1 MRARQIAIL
10 AFLSICGLAFG
21 EPETS
26 STLALVDL
34 DGNKTEYSFE
44 DLRAMPQMLEEECIS
59 IGRSA
64 GFIGV
69 FEFTGVRLTDFLEKA
84 KAAQEASEYRKEN
97 MYVVFKGTDGYQVIA
112 SWTELMDLSEGRRAM
127 LALDKGDKP
136 LPPEEGKFRIV
147 FPGDKFV
154 GRSVKCLASIEIRCA
169 EGVVDKKR
177 DGEKKEAPSDVKQP
191 Q

>member
-1 MRARQIAIL
+1 MMVLGSLLICAL
-10 AFLSICGLAFG
+10 AVA

-26 STLALVDL
+26 STLTLVDL
-34 DGNKTEYSFE
+34 DGVKSEFTFD
-44 DLRAMPQMLEEECIS
+44 DLRAIPQVLEEECIS

-69 FEFTGVRLTDFLEKA
+69 FEFTGIRLTDILEKA
-84 KAAQEASEYRKEN
+84 KAAQDASEYRKEN
-97 MYVVFKGTDGYQVIA
+97 MYIVFKGTDGYQVIA
-112 SWTELMDLSEGRRAM
+112 SWTEILDSSEGRRA
-127 LALDKGDKP
+127 LIALDKGDKP

-169 EGVVDKKR
+169 DGVVDKKKKTEAEKNAA
-177 DGEKKEAPSDVKQP
+177 GEAKQP
-191 Q
+191 